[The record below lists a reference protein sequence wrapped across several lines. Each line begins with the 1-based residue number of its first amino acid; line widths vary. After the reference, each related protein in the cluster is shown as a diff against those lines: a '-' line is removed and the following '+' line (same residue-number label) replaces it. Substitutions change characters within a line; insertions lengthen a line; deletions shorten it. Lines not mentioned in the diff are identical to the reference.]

1 MRRRNSMV
9 KSMTGYGNAKIS
21 KDGVTVSAELRSVNN
36 RYFDCGVKIPR
47 NFIFA
52 EDSVRSKVKEHISRG
67 KIDVFIGI
75 EFEDLA
81 SNEITVNDALLKEY
95 INALDHISEILGKE
109 SDLDPVSASRLPD
122 VLVSKRRESDEDFIL
137 SLIMEALEEALLKYD
152 SMRCTEGAKLKDDIL
167 GRLSVISGY
176 VGVVENNS
184 AETVNEY
191 QKRLKEKISAV
202 LENREYDENR
212 VLQEVAIFA
221 DRIAVDEETVRLK
234 SHISQMTSMLE
245 DKNPVGKKLDFL
257 IQEFNREANT
267 IGSKCLNS
275 DTAHVVVDIKC
286 EIEKIR
292 EQIQNIE

>member
-191 QKRLKEKISAV
+191 QKRLKEKITAV

-292 EQIQNIE
+292 EQIQHIE

>member
-67 KIDVFIGI
+67 KIDVFISI

-184 AETVNEY
+184 AVTVNEY
-191 QKRLKEKISAV
+191 QKRLKDKITAI

-221 DRIAVDEETVRLK
+221 DRISVDEGTVRLK

>member
-176 VGVVENNS
+176 VGIVENNS
-184 AETVNEY
+184 AATVNEY

>member
-1 MRRRNSMV
+1 MV

-191 QKRLKEKISAV
+191 QKRLKEKITAV

-245 DKNPVGKKLDFL
+245 DKNPVDLSSLLVSTGRPIRSAPNASIRIPPTLSW
-257 IQEFNREANT
+257 ISNAR
-267 IGSKCLNS
+267 SKRS
-275 DTAHVVVDIKC
+275 VSRYRI
-286 EIEKIR
+286 
-292 EQIQNIE
+292 

>member
-1 MRRRNSMV
+1 MD

-176 VGVVENNS
+176 VGIVENNS
-184 AETVNEY
+184 AATVNEY
-191 QKRLKEKISAV
+191 QKRLKEKITAV

>member
-1 MRRRNSMV
+1 MV

-36 RYFDCGVKIPR
+36 RYFDCSVKIPR

-67 KIDVFIGI
+67 KIDVFISI

-122 VLVSKRRESDEDFIL
+122 VLVSKRRETDEDFIL
-137 SLIMEALEEALLKYD
+137 SHILEALEEALLKYD
-152 SMRCTEGAKLKDDIL
+152 SMRCTEGLKLKEDIL

-176 VGVVENNS
+176 VAVVENNS
-184 AETVNEY
+184 VETVNEY
-191 QKRLKEKISAV
+191 QKRLKEKITSV
-202 LENREYDENR
+202 LENMEYDENR

-221 DRIAVDEETVRLK
+221 DRIAVDEETVRLT
-234 SHISQMTSMLE
+234 SHISQLRSFME
-245 DKNPVGKKLDFL
+245 AAEPIGRKVDFL
-257 IQEFNREANT
+257 VQEFNREAKT
-267 IGSKCLNS
+267 IGSKGN
-275 DTAHVVVDIKC
+275 DVEMARIVVDLKS
-286 EIEKIR
+286 
-292 EQIQNIE
+292 

>member
-1 MRRRNSMV
+1 MV

-137 SLIMEALEEALLKYD
+137 SLIMKALEEALLKYD

-176 VGVVENNS
+176 VGIVENNS
-184 AETVNEY
+184 AATVNEY
-191 QKRLKEKISAV
+191 QKRLKEKITAV

>member
-1 MRRRNSMV
+1 MV
-9 KSMTGYGNAKIS
+9 KSMTGYGNDKSS

-191 QKRLKEKISAV
+191 QKRLKEKITAV

>member
-1 MRRRNSMV
+1 MV

-21 KDGVTVSAELRSVNN
+21 KDGVTVSAEVRSVNN
-36 RYFDCGVKIPR
+36 RYFDCSVKIPR

-67 KIDVFIGI
+67 KIDVFISI

-122 VLVSKRRESDEDFIL
+122 VLVSKRRETDEDFIL
-137 SLIMEALEEALLKYD
+137 SLILEALEEALLKYD
-152 SMRCTEGAKLKDDIL
+152 SMRCTEGLKLKEDIL

-176 VGVVENNS
+176 VAVVENNS
-184 AETVNEY
+184 VETVNEY
-191 QKRLKEKISAV
+191 QKRLKEKITSV

-221 DRIAVDEETVRLK
+221 DRIAVDEETVRIK

-257 IQEFNREANT
+257 IQEMNREANT
-267 IGSKCLNS
+267 IGSKANDLTVTS
-275 DTAHVVVDIKC
+275 IVLDIKG

-292 EQIQNIE
+292 EQVQNIE

>member
-9 KSMTGYGNAKIS
+9 KSMTGYGNSKVS

-176 VGVVENNS
+176 VGIVENNS
-184 AETVNEY
+184 AATVNEY
-191 QKRLKEKISAV
+191 QKRLKEKITAV

-234 SHISQMTSMLE
+234 SHISQMTSMLA

>member
-176 VGVVENNS
+176 VGIVENNS
-184 AETVNEY
+184 AATVNEY
-191 QKRLKEKISAV
+191 QKRLKEKITAV

>member
-1 MRRRNSMV
+1 
-9 KSMTGYGNAKIS
+9 MTGYGNARIS

-52 EDSVRSKVKEHISRG
+52 EDSVRSRVKEHISRG
-67 KIDVFIGI
+67 KIDVFISI

-122 VLVSKRRESDEDFIL
+122 VLVSKRRETDEDFIL
-137 SLIMEALEEALLKYD
+137 SLILEALGEALLKYD
-152 SMRCTEGAKLKDDIL
+152 SMRCAEGAKLKDDIL

-176 VGVVENNS
+176 IGVVENNS
-184 AETVNEY
+184 VGTVNEY
-191 QKRLKEKISAV
+191 QKRLKEKITAI

-212 VLQEVAIFA
+212 ILQEVAIFA
-221 DRIAVDEETVRLK
+221 DRVAVDEETVRLK

-245 DKNPVGKKLDFL
+245 DKKPVGKKLDFL

>member
-176 VGVVENNS
+176 VGIVENNS

-191 QKRLKEKISAV
+191 QKRLEEKITAV